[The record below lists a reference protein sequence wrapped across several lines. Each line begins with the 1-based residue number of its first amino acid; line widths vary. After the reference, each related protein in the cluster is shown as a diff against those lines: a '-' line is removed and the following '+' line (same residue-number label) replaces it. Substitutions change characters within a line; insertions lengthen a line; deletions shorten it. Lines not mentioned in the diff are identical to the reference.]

1 MKLTTAC
8 TYALRALVFLAR
20 HQDDGLVATRAVA
33 EAEGLSAGFLSNVLK
48 PLVSANLLL
57 SMSKALSNPLCTAC
71 RPCNPWTYGESQ
83 RVGQTFTSMRG
94 PNGGYRLARPA
105 KRISLLDVVEAV
117 DGPVR
122 GGAPRVGLA
131 GAGAQLD
138 DRLRQACEAAAE
150 VARSRLRKVSVV
162 DLSAKGPV

>member
-1 MKLTTAC
+1 MLRRGIFTLALAPNPPDNVVTRSPALSEGELMKLTTAC

-20 HQDDGLVATRAVA
+20 HQDDGLVAIRAIA

-57 SMSKALSNPLCTAC
+57 SM
-71 RPCNPWTYGESQ
+71 
-83 RVGQTFTSMRG
+83 RG

-105 KRISLLDVVEAV
+105 KRIRLLDVVEAV

-150 VARSRLRKVSVV
+150 VARSRLRKVSVA